1 MHSTNSECF
10 QYRKLMTFWCDSFS
24 FTYFWVY
31 YFICWLLLNLQIK
44 VTIPLNQRKTKT
56 WPQDECTKIKSND
69 WINPPQQF
77 RDIHFLFLEI
87 QCGGCY
93 SRSFLVCLDPVW
105 NGEWV
110 SLGHAHPQLNCWK
123 AKVLRKGKMGVLLS
137 IILLVFLWIQVK
149 ANVAEK
155 SEDTSVL
162 WDRSHGF
169 NRVLC
174 L

>member
-1 MHSTNSECF
+1 MTVFLLHISGYTILYVGRSWIFRLRSPFPSTREK
-10 QYRKLMTFWCDSFS
+10 RKHDLRM
-24 FTYFWVY
+24 
-31 YFICWLLLNLQIK
+31 NAQ
-44 VTIPLNQRKTKT
+44 
-56 WPQDECTKIKSND
+56 KSKQW
-69 WINPPQQF
+69 WINPLQQF

-149 ANVAEK
+149 ANVGEK

>member
-1 MHSTNSECF
+1 MTVFLLHISGYTILYVGCSWIFRLRSPFPST
-10 QYRKLMTFWCDSFS
+10 RKKWKHDLRM
-24 FTYFWVY
+24 
-31 YFICWLLLNLQIK
+31 NAQ
-44 VTIPLNQRKTKT
+44 
-56 WPQDECTKIKSND
+56 KSKQW

-93 SRSFLVCLDPVW
+93 LRSFLVCLDPVW
-105 NGEWV
+105 NAEWV

-162 WDRSHGF
+162 WDSSLGF